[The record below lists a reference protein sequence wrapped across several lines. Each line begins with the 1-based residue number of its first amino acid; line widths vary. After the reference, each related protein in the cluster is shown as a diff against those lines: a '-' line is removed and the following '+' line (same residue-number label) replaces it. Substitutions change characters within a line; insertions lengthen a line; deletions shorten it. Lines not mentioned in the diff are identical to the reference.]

1 MELKHRSKSV
11 TEGDERAA
19 HRAYLRDLGLSD
31 EEISKPFIGIIN
43 SWGEFHPGHAHLRSL
58 AEEVKKGV
66 LAAGGYPFESNTIAL
81 CDGLTM
87 GHKGMKWVLPS
98 RELIADSVELL
109 AEGNRFD
116 ALVLIASCDKIVPG
130 MLMGAARVDIPT
142 IMLTGGPM
150 SPGYVRSEGKQIY
163 STQAREYL
171 GKLRKGEISEEQFF
185 EAECVAAPTYGS
197 CAAMATANSMS
208 CLAEVLGM
216 SLPGCGTALAV
227 ESKKRSLAIKT
238 GKQIVEVL
246 KSELTP
252 SQVMTKDALENAVVA
267 VMALG
272 ASTNCVLH
280 LLAIA
285 EELGIPLS
293 LNDFDRIG
301 KQTPHVADVL
311 PSGKYFVAD
320 LERAGGIPAVL
331 KEIEPLLHTDAIT
344 ITRKTIRE
352 NIEDAKVYNRAVIT
366 PMDEPVHTQGGIA
379 ILYGNLAPDGS
390 VIKQSAVPEEMMVH
404 EGPTKV
410 YESEEEVMAALLN
423 NQVVPGDVIVIRYEG
438 PKGGPGM
445 REMLMPTA
453 TLVGL
458 GLGSSVALVTD
469 GRFSGAT
476 RGPCVGHVSPE
487 AADGGA
493 IALVREGDIISIN
506 IPERSIELKVAE
518 EELMERRRTW
528 RGPQIKKTRGFLKLY
543 AERASP
549 AHLGARLQR

>member
-116 ALVLIASCDKIVPG
+116 ALVLMASCDKIVPG

-246 KSELTP
+246 KSGLTP

-390 VIKQSAVPEEMMVH
+390 VIKQSAVPEEMKVH

-410 YESEEEVMAALLN
+410 YESEEEAMAALLD

-528 RGPQIKKTRGFLKLY
+528 RGPQVKKTRGFLKLY